1 LDLEVFII
9 PGINDTVE
17 QIDRIAA
24 LAQRFSPDDISLNT
38 AVRPTADHT
47 LVACPCE
54 QMAQLAT
61 RFQIHAHASGPQDTT
76 VPANMTQEE
85 KDALHVRH
93 PFK

>member
-1 LDLEVFII
+1 
-9 PGINDTVE
+9 VE
-17 QIDRIAA
+17 QIDRIAS

-38 AVRPTADHT
+38 AVRPTADRS
-47 LVACPCE
+47 LVACPSE

-61 RFQIHAHASGPQDTT
+61 RFRIHAHDSGPQDTT
-76 VPANMTQEE
+76 VPGNMTQEE